1 MIEKFL
7 YKSQQIR
14 RKASKKMH
22 VLNVVELDSRALRKN
37 YEYYKKKHPES
48 EICPVLK
55 SNAYGHGLKEIAR
68 LCDRFSAPYIV
79 VDSYYEALE
88 LKKIGIKT
96 PLLVI
101 GYTHPDNYRYM
112 KLGDISITVLDMQT
126 IEALGALKK
135 KISIHLKI
143 DTGMHRQ
150 GVPFDNCQKAL
161 HLIKRYKNLQ
171 LKGICTHLADADNQE
186 SDVFTKKQVEI
197 FKKVLKITEQEGFDI
212 KWKHISATGGAGMI
226 FDDAFNMVRLGL
238 GLYGDSPVDDYDRLH
253 PVLRFES
260 TVIDIKKLKKGDCV
274 SYGCTFT
281 APKDMT
287 IGVVPAGYYEGVDRR
302 LSNKGYIYYKN
313 KPCPI
318 VGTVC
323 MNLTMIDV
331 SSVPDIKKW
340 DKVTII
346 SRKQAQKNSVRAI
359 AEYCKTITYTVWT
372 HIAPTI
378 RRVIIE

>member
-22 VLNVVELDSRALRKN
+22 VLNVVELDSRALHKN
-37 YEYYKKKHPES
+37 YDYYTKKHPES
-48 EICPVLK
+48 KVCPVLK

-101 GYTHPDNYRYM
+101 GYTHPDNYRHM

-126 IEALGALKK
+126 IKALGKLKK
-135 KISIHLKI
+135 KVSIHVKV

-150 GVPFDNCQKAL
+150 GIPFDDFREAL
-161 HLIKRYKNLQ
+161 LVIKKYKNLHVE
-171 LKGICTHLADADNQE
+171 GICTHLADADNQD
-186 SDVFTKKQVEI
+186 SDAFTQKQVQL
-197 FKKVLKITEQEGFDI
+197 FKKALNIAEEEGI
-212 KWKHISATGGAGMI
+212 QAQWKHISATGGAGVI
-226 FDDAFNMVRLGL
+226 FDETFNMVRLGL
-238 GLYGDSPVDDYDRLH
+238 GLYGDSPVDDYDKLY
-253 PVLRFES
+253 PVMRFES
-260 TVIDIKKLKKGDCV
+260 TVIDIKHLKKGDCV

-281 APKDMT
+281 APNDMT
-287 IGVVPAGYYEGVDRR
+287 IAIVPAGYYEGVDRR
-302 LSNKGYIYYKN
+302 LSNKGYIYYN
-313 KPCPI
+313 NTPCPI

-331 SSVPDIKKW
+331 SSVPEMKKW

-346 SRKQAQKNSVRAI
+346 SRKQGQKNSVRAI
-359 AEYCKTITYTVWT
+359 ARYCDTITYTVWT

-378 RRVIIE
+378 RRVVV